1 MRLGSRQI
9 KLASNTSASPQV
21 SSNLEFPFQK
31 GTIAAESTMPLAKHL
46 SPAATTSCSSTD

>member
-46 SPAATTSCSSTD
+46 SPAAATSCSSID